1 MAGARATWLK
11 PYNDRCT
18 PSTRVVPNHSYSLS
32 VALQLD
38 SSIEKLDADSYE
50 SVLRSELVTMREGCA
65 LTEYR

>member
-1 MAGARATWLK
+1 M
-11 PYNDRCT
+11 
-18 PSTRVVPNHSYSLS
+18 PNHSYSLS
-32 VALQLD
+32 VALQID